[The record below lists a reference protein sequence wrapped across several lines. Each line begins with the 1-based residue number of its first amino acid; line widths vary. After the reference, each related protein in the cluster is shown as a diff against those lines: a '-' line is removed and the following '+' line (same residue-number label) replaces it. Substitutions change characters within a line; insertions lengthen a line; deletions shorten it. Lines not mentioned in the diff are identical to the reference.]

1 MRHAAGVPRSALGE
15 PVRVASVREQEAP
28 TAELHDKVRA
38 VRNAVLCCIRLPV
51 HKSSTCMQRRRR
63 LSYLH
68 QWTLTPGGVTIRS
81 QRTFCRLELSST
93 GMLIGVDGGAVRLE
107 AAMVSTGRRG

>member
-1 MRHAAGVPRSALGE
+1 MRHAAGVTRSVLGE

-28 TAELHDKVRA
+28 TEDLHDKVCA

-51 HKSSTCMQRRRR
+51 HKFSTCMQRRRR

-68 QWTLTPGGVTIRS
+68 QWTLSPGGETLRS
-81 QRTFCRLELSST
+81 QRTFRRLENL
-93 GMLIGVDGGAVRLE
+93 DYPRLDC
-107 AAMVSTGRRG
+107 